1 MAAQPKQNKLQLSE
15 LDTLKQRLESVYDD
29 ARNNEK
35 ILKKFQYLELKLL
48 NCSSLSEL
56 IQIITHH
63 SRSTFGWDT
72 LTIILHDDNRKIY
85 KLLKESGE
93 NPDQQE
99 ALQLLPEISHVKQ
112 IYGMTRKPALG
123 PFELARHRSLF
134 LETQKFPRSIALLPL
149 QRNNRLLGS
158 LNLGSYK
165 PERFKKG
172 SATDFLQHL
181 AAVLA
186 TCLHTA
192 IAHERLKQAGLTD
205 ALTGINNRR
214 FFDQR
219 LEEEIS
225 RNKRLETSLS
235 CLFIDIDHFKI
246 INDSFGHDVGD
257 TVLKK
262 VAELVRAQI
271 RSIDVVARY
280 GGEEFAILLGQ
291 SGEQKAIEIAERIRS
306 IIAETE
312 FKNADTDANIT
323 VSVGVS
329 TINFKHTQTEEPKL
343 IGRHLL
349 QRADKALYQAKQ
361 NGRDQVVFLEN

>member
-1 MAAQPKQNKLQLSE
+1 MAAQPKQRELQLNE
-15 LDTLKQRLESVYDD
+15 LETLKQRLEALYDD

-48 NCSSLSEL
+48 SCSSLSEL

-72 LTIILHDDNRKIY
+72 LTIILHDEDRKIF
-85 KLLKESGE
+85 KLLKDSGE
-93 NPDQQE
+93 NPDRQE
-99 ALQLLPEISHVKQ
+99 ALQLLPEISHLKQ

-123 PFELARHRSLF
+123 PFDANKHRPLF
-134 LETQKFPRSIALLPL
+134 LATQKYPRSVALLPL

-165 PERFKKG
+165 IDRFQKG

-225 RNKRLETSLS
+225 RNKRLESSLS

-246 INDSFGHDVGD
+246 INDTFGHDVGD
-257 TVLKK
+257 LVLKN

-271 RSIDVVARY
+271 RTIDVVARY

-291 SGEQKAIEIAERIRS
+291 SGQEKAIEIHNHQYCHLRPKFI
-306 IIAETE
+306 
-312 FKNADTDANIT
+312 
-323 VSVGVS
+323 
-329 TINFKHTQTEEPKL
+329 KL
-343 IGRHLL
+343 IHQNIYHRHYNFPLRL
-349 QRADKALYQAKQ
+349 KKKK
-361 NGRDQVVFLEN
+361 